1 MLTRQV
7 ATRAVMRRRR
17 VSESSVS
24 FADFAMPLVR
34 RRRFIFWFV
43 VIVAVVAIVAS
54 LLWPQSWRA
63 SVTLLPPERRMD
75 NPLFIPGGFEAI
87 GASLRGITLR
97 HVATPTDVFIA
108 ILESRNVAEALID
121 RFDLMDDYDTSKL
134 EKAVK
139 RLRKDT
145 LIETTR
151 DGMVRVSAIANSPQ
165 KAADLTNGYVE
176 ELDRVNRTLAFREA
190 TAIREFIEREL
201 DEAKVRLAAAEESL
215 RTFQERFGAIHMP
228 EQAKAVIAAAAQL
241 QAQILAAEVELGVL
255 KRTRDDS
262 HPEVIAAQDLVS
274 ELRRRLEEIEGTRET
289 ELTTESPREV
299 RELSG
304 TADSPG
310 GDEGTEGEAEP
321 VPEVFPPLSKVPELG
336 LHYKRLYREVE
347 TEDAI
352 VTLLTEQYH
361 RARIEERRSL
371 PTVRVLDTAKAP
383 ERRWWPRRSL
393 IVIVATA
400 AAFVLAVILAYLFEI
415 VARVREN
422 PEKYAG
428 LHEAARELRKGLRT

>member
-1 MLTRQV
+1 MP
-7 ATRAVMRRRR
+7 
-17 VSESSVS
+17 ESSVS

-34 RRRFIFWFV
+34 RRRFIFWSV
-43 VIVAVVAIVAS
+43 VTVAVAAIIVS

-108 ILESRNVAEALID
+108 ILESRNVAETLIE
-121 RFDLMDDYDTSKL
+121 RFDLMEDYDTSKL
-134 EKAVK
+134 EKAIK
-139 RLRKDT
+139 QLRKDSR
-145 LIETTR
+145 IETTR
-151 DGMVRVSAIANSPQ
+151 DGMIRVSAIANSPQ
-165 KAADLTNGYVE
+165 KAADLANAYVE

-201 DEAKVRLAAAEESL
+201 DEAKLRLAAAEESL
-215 RTFQERFGAIHMP
+215 RTFQERHGAIHMP

-241 QAQILAAEVELGVL
+241 RAQILAAEVELGVL

-262 HPEVIAAQDLVS
+262 HPEVLAARDLVN
-274 ELRRRLEEIEGTRET
+274 ELRRRLEEIEGTREM
-289 ELTTESPREV
+289 ELTTKSPSDGA
-299 RELSG
+299 ELTGAGGSAG
-304 TADSPG
+304 GAKGVAD
-310 GDEGTEGEAEP
+310 ETEP

-352 VTLLTEQYH
+352 VILLTEQYH

-371 PTVRVLDTAKAP
+371 PTVRVLDTAKPP

-393 IVIVATA
+393 MVIVATA
-400 AAFVLAVILAYLFEI
+400 AAFVLAVILAYSFEI
-415 VARVREN
+415 IARVREN

>member
-1 MLTRQV
+1 M
-7 ATRAVMRRRR
+7 
-17 VSESSVS
+17 SESSVS

-176 ELDRVNRTLAFREA
+176 ELDRVNRTL
-190 TAIREFIEREL
+190 IYN
-201 DEAKVRLAAAEESL
+201 V
-215 RTFQERFGAIHMP
+215 
-228 EQAKAVIAAAAQL
+228 
-241 QAQILAAEVELGVL
+241 
-255 KRTRDDS
+255 
-262 HPEVIAAQDLVS
+262 
-274 ELRRRLEEIEGTRET
+274 
-289 ELTTESPREV
+289 
-299 RELSG
+299 
-304 TADSPG
+304 
-310 GDEGTEGEAEP
+310 
-321 VPEVFPPLSKVPELG
+321 
-336 LHYKRLYREVE
+336 
-347 TEDAI
+347 
-352 VTLLTEQYH
+352 YH
-361 RARIEERRSL
+361 T
-371 PTVRVLDTAKAP
+371 PT
-383 ERRWWPRRSL
+383 
-393 IVIVATA
+393 I
-400 AAFVLAVILAYLFEI
+400 
-415 VARVREN
+415 
-422 PEKYAG
+422 
-428 LHEAARELRKGLRT
+428 